1 MAKFLKKKKL
11 NRSFGGNLALF
22 SLLTLGGI
30 FMGLPLVYTVV
41 SAFKPIEELF
51 YFPPRFFVIN
61 PTLENF
67 IMMFELT
74 SNLWVPFSR
83 YVFNSVIV
91 TLVGTGGYVIIASMA
106 AYPIAKHNFYGKK
119 LLRKLIVLA
128 LLFTPEVT
136 NIPRYIV
143 ISELGLINTLYS
155 VILPVFAGTMGVF
168 LMERFMTQFPD
179 ITLEAA
185 KIDGASEYRIYW
197 NIVMPNQKPAY
208 LTLMI
213 FTFTTTWNNTG
224 GIYIFDENIK
234 LLPTILRQMSTGGIS
249 RAGVASAVGLILMIP
264 PIITFILT
272 QSQVLETMSHSGI
285 KG

>member
-1 MAKFLKKKKL
+1 MAKLLRKKKI
-11 NRSFGGNLALF
+11 NRSFGGNLAIFIFLG
-22 SLLTLGGI
+22 LGGI
-30 FMGLPLVYTVV
+30 FMGLPLVYTAV

-61 PTLENF
+61 ATLDNF
-67 IMMFELT
+67 VMMYELA
-74 SNLWVPFSR
+74 SSLWVPFSR
-83 YVFNSVIV
+83 YVFNSLVV
-91 TLVGTGGYVIIASMA
+91 TVVGTGGYVIIASLA
-106 AYPIAKHNFYGKK
+106 AYPIAKHNFYGKR

-143 ISELGLINTLYS
+143 LAKLGMINTLYS

-168 LMERFMTQFPD
+168 LMGRFMSQFPD
-179 ITLEAA
+179 VILEAA
-185 KIDGASEYRIYW
+185 KIDGTSEYGIFWR
-197 NIVMPNQKPAY
+197 IVMPNQKPAW
-208 LTLMI
+208 LTLTI
-213 FTFTTTWNNTG
+213 FTFTTTWNDTG
-224 GIYIFDENIK
+224 GIYLFDENIK

-264 PIITFILT
+264 PIVTFILT
-272 QSQVLETMSHSGI
+272 QSQVLLTMSHSGI